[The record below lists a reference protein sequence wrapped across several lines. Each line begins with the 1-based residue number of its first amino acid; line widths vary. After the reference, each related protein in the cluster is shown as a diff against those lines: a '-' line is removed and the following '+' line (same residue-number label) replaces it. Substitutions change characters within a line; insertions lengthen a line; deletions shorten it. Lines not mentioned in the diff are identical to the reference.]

1 MEMTDTSMDPWRL
14 LRDLSPRPG
23 AFNMAVDEYLFR
35 RLDEDPQTKVRFYCW
50 KRPTVSLGY
59 SQRIE
64 DVLDYDYCRRNGVDV
79 VRRITGGK
87 LVLHWREITYSI
99 VSADTKSF
107 SSNLAES
114 YKRISAALILGL
126 KKMGLRA
133 RLAGPA
139 PSSYSR
145 GNMPCFAYPARD
157 EIEIDGRKIV
167 GSAQK
172 RVGGRFLQHGS
183 IPLQGDD
190 GLLDRL
196 ALSGDEG
203 SGLRLIS
210 LSEAL
215 GKMVDAEWAVERLS
229 AGLAEYFAIKLE
241 PLTFNSADEEAV
253 QRIQDERYSSEAW
266 TFGKAEARS
275 IDFLDFG

>member
-1 MEMTDTSMDPWRL
+1 MGPKDTRMEFWSL
-14 LRDLSPRPG
+14 LSDLSPRLG
-23 AFNMAVDEYLFR
+23 SFNMAVDEYLFR
-35 RLDEDPQTKVRFYCW
+35 RLGRSSRTAVRFYRW
-50 KRPTVSLGY
+50 ERPTVSLGY
-59 SQRIE
+59 SQRID
-64 DVLDYDYCRRNGVDV
+64 DVLDYDYCQRNGIDV

-99 VSADTKSF
+99 ASADTETF
-107 SSNLAES
+107 SPTLAES
-114 YKRISAALILGL
+114 YKRISAALIVGL
-126 KKMGLRA
+126 QKMGLSA

-183 IPLQGDD
+183 IPLHGDD

-196 ALSGDEG
+196 SRSQDKGASM
-203 SGLRLIS
+203 RMIS

-215 GKMVDAEWAVERLS
+215 GKEADAGWVVEKLTS
-229 AGLAEYFAIKLE
+229 GLAEYFGIKLE
-241 PLTFNSADEEAV
+241 SLVFGPADEEAV
-253 QRIQDERYSSEAW
+253 RRIRDARYANEGW
-266 TFGKAEARS
+266 TLGKPAARS
-275 IDFLDFG
+275 IDFIDFG